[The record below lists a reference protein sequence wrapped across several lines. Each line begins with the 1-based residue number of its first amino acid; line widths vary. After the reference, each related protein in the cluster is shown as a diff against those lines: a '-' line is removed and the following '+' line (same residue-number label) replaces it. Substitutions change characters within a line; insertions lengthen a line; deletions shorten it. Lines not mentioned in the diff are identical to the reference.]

1 MTLTVINLNVLL
13 RRTAPTDEEEG
24 PDEGSL
30 VVNAACS
37 TDICR
42 SMEIDGKTVVIVL
55 HNNDMCKEPIFVQV
69 VVWTVGTPIGSGGV
83 MFLVIHDVW
92 YMCEI

>member
-13 RRTAPTDEEEG
+13 RRTAPTDEEEV

-69 VVWTVGTPIGSGGV
+69 VCTVVTPIGSGGV
-83 MFLVIHDVW
+83 MLLVIHDVW
-92 YMCEI
+92 YMCKI

>member
-1 MTLTVINLNVLL
+1 MSVLWTGAPTLTLTVINLNVLL
-13 RRTAPTDEEEG
+13 RRTAPTDEEEV

-69 VVWTVGTPIGSGGV
+69 VCTVGTHRFGRCDVIGYS
-83 MFLVIHDVW
+83 
-92 YMCEI
+92 

>member
-13 RRTAPTDEEEG
+13 RRTAPTDEEEV

-55 HNNDMCKEPIFVQV
+55 HNNVTLVSPPRGL
-69 VVWTVGTPIGSGGV
+69 TNV
-83 MFLVIHDVW
+83 MSVK
-92 YMCEI
+92 